1 MDEKIEYP
9 EEVVK
14 KLFFDF
20 DKSELIIIKAHL
32 FIEYSLNKFIEAN
45 NKSETEFEKMNFTF
59 SHKLN
64 ICKIL
69 GLFEKH
75 SDLEVY
81 ISDLNKLR
89 NQVAH
94 KHKFEDDLY
103 DKIVN
108 YPESFEKQTRWK
120 TKGDFREAIMAIKSS
135 FMCGMIMQKT
145 DDIIKNR
152 EVNKVGKTK
161 INNDKTSS

>member
-94 KHKFEDDLY
+94 KHKFEDNLY

-120 TKGDFREAIMAIKSS
+120 TKGDFREATMAIKSS

>member
-1 MDEKIEYP
+1 MTDKADYP
-9 EEVVK
+9 EDIVK

-45 NKSETEFEKMNFTF
+45 NKSQTEFEKMNFTF

-69 GLFEKH
+69 GLFNMH
-75 SDLEVY
+75 SDLETY
-81 ISDLNKLR
+81 ITDLNRLR
-89 NQVAH
+89 NQIAH
-94 KHKFEDDLY
+94 KHKFEDELY

-108 YPESFEKQTRWK
+108 FPDSFNSQTRWK
-120 TKGDFREAIMAIKSS
+120 TKGDFRESIMAIKSS
-135 FMCGMIMQKT
+135 FMCGIIMQKT
-145 DDIIKNR
+145 DDIVKNIT
-152 EVNKVGKTK
+152 VNSESKPKTE
-161 INNDKTSS
+161 NEKTSS